1 MKHYQMFINGEWV
14 NAADGGT
21 RQIIDPANGEVLAT
35 VPEATSEDVDK
46 AVKAA
51 RYAFDHTNWGSSDNA
66 LNRARLLNALADKL
80 RENASFFA
88 ELDTR
93 NCGKPIAE
101 SEIDVADSANCFDY
115 YAGLATKIMGE
126 TVAVPA
132 NMQSMVLREPVG
144 VCAQIIPW
152 NYPLLMATW
161 KIAPALAAGCTVV
174 LKPSEL
180 TPLSALELARLAQ
193 EVGIPAGV
201 LNVITGVGETA
212 GAALV
217 SHPDIDKIA
226 FTGGTDTGVKIMAA
240 AAKGIKRVTLELGG
254 KNPAIVFADADL
266 NKAIEWVAF
275 AGFANQGEV
284 CSAGSRILVERPI
297 YNEVIER
304 VKKIAEGIKLGHGLE
319 RDVKMGPLVSKEQ
332 YDKVMHYIKKAL
344 EEGDRLVC
352 GGKHPE
358 GAEYQKGFF
367 IEPTI
372 FADVKPDHTLFR
384 DEVFGPVMSFTPFD
398 SEEEAIALANQT
410 EYGLAAGIFTENIA
424 RAHRVMKQIRA
435 GIVWVNCYHP
445 TFNELPWGG
454 FKKSGIGRELGKYGL
469 EAYLETKQVSINLD
483 SGKLGWYEV
492 NA

>member
-1 MKHYQMFINGEWV
+1 MKHYQMYINGEWV
-14 NAADGGT
+14 NASDAGT
-21 RQIIDPANGEVLAT
+21 RNIIDPATSEVIAT
-35 VPEATSEDVDK
+35 VPEATAADVDK

-51 RYAFDHTNWGSSDNA
+51 RAAFDHTNWGSSDNA
-66 LNRARLLNALADKL
+66 IHRAKLLSALANKL

-180 TPLSALELARLAQ
+180 TPLSALELAKLAQ

-201 LNVITGVGETA
+201 LNVITGVGETV

-226 FTGGTDTGVKIMAA
+226 FTGGTDTGMKIMAA

-266 NKAIEWVAF
+266 NKAIEWIAF

-297 YNEVIER
+297 YNEVIEK
-304 VKKIAEGIKLGHGLE
+304 VKRIAEHIKLGHGTD
-319 RDVKMGPLVSKEQ
+319 RSVKMGPLVSKEQ
-332 YDKVMHYIKKAL
+332 YDKVMYYIKKAI
-344 EEGDRLVC
+344 EEGDKLVC
-352 GGKHPE
+352 GGKHPA
-358 GAEYQKGFF
+358 GPEYQNGFF

-372 FADVKPDHTLFR
+372 FADVQPTHTLFR
-384 DEVFGPVMSFTPFD
+384 EEVFGPVMSFTPFD
-398 SEEEAIALANQT
+398 SEEEAITLANQT
-410 EYGLAAGIFTENIA
+410 EYGLAAGIFTENVA

-483 SGKLGWYEV
+483 SGKLGWYEP
-492 NA
+492 A